1 MRLRNKFIIV
11 AASLT
16 ILLFGGISWAQ
27 TNASGPG
34 TQPQQPDE
42 QINNSGEPIVAGKV
56 STINNNVLAITNEGK
71 IAYNIDFSKAIIVK
85 GNVRSS
91 AADIAVGDYLL
102 VQGTVNGAAVAA
114 SLIID
119 QAIVGGTASS
129 TGSQTI
135 SGQTTTSSQTIESLP
150 EPEIATNDIWGSIG
164 GFFLNLFNLFRN

>member
-16 ILLFGGISWAQ
+16 ILLFGGISLAQ
-27 TNASGPG
+27 TNANHPG
-34 TQPQQPDE
+34 VQPPQPDE

-56 STINNNVLAITNEGK
+56 LTINNNVLAITNEGK
-71 IAYNIDFSKAIIVK
+71 IAYNINFSRAIIVK
-85 GNVRSS
+85 GNVGTS

-119 QAIVGGTASS
+119 QSIVGGTASS

-135 SGQTTTSSQTIESLP
+135 SSQTIGTQTIEIQP
-150 EPEIATNDIWGSIG
+150 EPEIATNDVWGSIG
-164 GFFLNLFNLFRN
+164 GFFLNLFSFFRN